1 MTRNEFIDNITEW
14 CELKDFATTLTAI
27 SVRTSMTM
35 MITMTAS
42 KKISA
47 MLSPTTAGGTSE
59 TSLTMTSKTTNVVT
73 APLIM
78 MVSMAT
84 SPAGTITT
92 RMSSNGAMTTA
103 HGTTRKMKMKSTPM
117 QMTTSSIL
125 WKRNPT
131 KMKPL
136 RKRISP
142 SMTSS
147 VCAV

>member
-14 CELKDFATTLTAI
+14 CELKDFCNDFDCDICEDIYDDDDYDDSVEEDIRDAI
-27 SVRTSMTM
+27 
-35 MITMTAS
+35 ADY
-42 KKISA
+42 
-47 MLSPTTAGGTSE
+47 GWGTSE
-59 TSLTMTSKTTNVVT
+59 TSLATSPAGTITTVVT

-78 MVSMAT
+78 MVSMTMT
-84 SPAGTITT
+84 SKTT
-92 RMSSNGAMTTA
+92 KRMSSNGAMTTA

>member
-14 CELKDFATTLTAI
+14 CELKDFCNDFDCDICEDIYDDDDYDDSVEEDIRDAI
-27 SVRTSMTM
+27 
-35 MITMTAS
+35 ADY
-42 KKISA
+42 
-47 MLSPTTAGGTSE
+47 GWGTSLA
-59 TSLTMTSKTTNVVT
+59 TSPAGTITTVVT

-78 MVSMAT
+78 MVSMTMT
-84 SPAGTITT
+84 SKTT
-92 RMSSNGAMTTA
+92 KRMSSNGAMTTA